1 MAKKNSGGLAALL
14 VVVLTVA
21 ALLLVEKVDPE
32 SPVMKYRGLKRSPT
46 KPLKADEPGAYRTS
60 L

>member
-1 MAKKNSGGLAALL
+1 MAKKKAGRKATL
-14 VVVLTVA
+14 LTVA
-21 ALLLVEKVDPE
+21 LALVAWVLVEKVDPE

-46 KPLKADEPGAYRTS
+46 KPLLADEPGAYRTS